1 VADYVILNKRVTQ
14 ARPDELTFTLKTIS
28 GVPSSN
34 RNEVT
39 MGASFQEKRSCIR
52 FGGFELDLQG
62 GVLRKNGIRIRC
74 QEQPLQVLAALAER
88 PGELVTREELRR
100 RVWPQDTFVDFD
112 HALNTAIKKIRA
124 AMNDDADAPR
134 FVETVPRRGY
144 RFIAPVEAEALE
156 STPPHVPALPD
167 SGKRPRTLA
176 FVGIGIVL
184 LAILGLVWR
193 LAPWQGEASTSPEFQ
208 RLTFDL
214 PDINLARFTPDGASV
229 VYSAGHGSKQARI
242 YAQRLGSPGRQQLG
256 IADSALLA
264 VSPQAELAVLG
275 GLSSHEFGITHPET
289 AGTLA
294 RVPLEGGTP
303 RELLPQAEAA
313 DWSPSGELAVVR
325 RVGEKS
331 RLEFPVGKVLY
342 ESTGLISS
350 PRFSPRGDSIAFLDH
365 PVVVDDRGS
374 VAIVD
379 LSGNKRTLSGF
390 WESLRGLA
398 WTPRGDE
405 IWFSATRSGVSRAL
419 YAVTLA
425 GRERRVLNI
434 AGGLSL
440 QDISRDGKVVLS
452 RDIEKLGILFV
463 GQDDQEKEPRE
474 LSWKDW
480 SAVADISPD
489 GKRILFGEEGEN
501 SGLSYQVGLRSTDGS
516 APVILG
522 SGAAQSLSPDG
533 KWALSIMPAPN
544 DQIVLLPTG
553 AGSPRSLDRGPV
565 EHYQHYGARWFP
577 NSQQIVFVGY
587 EAGHGPRCYVQNIE
601 GGKPRAFT
609 PDGMA
614 FCIFSPSGQIL
625 ELTEDSRAP
634 LFSSL
639 SSEQPEKEFKF
650 DPDELPIGW
659 TSDGKFLYLVQ
670 TVREP
675 ATITRLEIASGRR
688 SLWKQLPPPPIK
700 TIMKAD
706 CVVITPDGR
715 SYAYEY
721 MNHSSDLYLVQG
733 LK

>member
-1 VADYVILNKRVTQ
+1 
-14 ARPDELTFTLKTIS
+14 
-28 GVPSSN
+28 
-34 RNEVT
+34 
-39 MGASFQEKRSCIR
+39 MGASFQEKSCIR
-52 FGGFELDLQG
+52 FGSFELDLQA

-74 QEQPLQVLAALAER
+74 QEQPLQVLAALVER

-124 AMNDDADAPR
+124 ALNDDADAPR
-134 FVETVPRRGY
+134 FIETVPRRGY
-144 RFIAPVEAEALE
+144 RFVAPVEPDRPE
-156 STPPHVPALPD
+156 SAPPHASPLPHPE
-167 SGKRPRTLA
+167 KRPRSLA
-176 FVGIGIVL
+176 LIGIGIVL

-208 RLTFDL
+208 RLTFDQPEL
-214 PDINLARFTPDGASV
+214 GIARFTPDGGSV
-229 VYSAGHGSKQARI
+229 VYSAGGHSKEAKI
-242 YAQRLGSPGRQQLG
+242 YAQRVGTPSPQQLG
-256 IADSALLA
+256 IANSTLLA

-275 GLSSHEFGITHPET
+275 NLSSHEFGITHPET

-325 RVGEKS
+325 RVGDKS
-331 RLEFPVGKVLY
+331 RLEFPAGKVLY
-342 ESTGLISS
+342 ESTGWIAT
-350 PRFSPRGDSIAFLDH
+350 PRFSPRGDSITFLDH
-365 PVVVDDRGS
+365 PVAPDDRGS

-379 LSGNKRTLSGF
+379 LNGNKRTLSGF

-398 WTPRGDE
+398 WSPRGDE
-405 IWFSATRSGVSRAL
+405 VWFSATRSGVARAL
-419 YAVTLA
+419 YAVTLT
-425 GRERRVLNI
+425 GRERRVLNV

-440 QDISRDGKVVLS
+440 QDISRNGNVVLS
-452 RDIEKLGILFV
+452 RDFEKLGILYV
-463 GQDDQEKEPRE
+463 GQDDHEKEPRE

-480 SAVADISPD
+480 SALADISPD

-522 SGAAQSLSPDG
+522 SGSAQSLSPDG
-533 KWALSIMPAPN
+533 KWALSIMPVPN
-544 DQIVLLPTG
+544 DEIVLLPTG
-553 AGSPRSLDRGPV
+553 AGSPKSLDRGPV
-565 EHYQHYGARWFP
+565 EHYQHFGARWFP
-577 NSQQIVFVGY
+577 NSEEIVFVGY
-587 EAGHGPRCYVQNIE
+587 EAGHGPRCYVQSIE

-614 FCIFSPSGQIL
+614 FCSVSPNGQIL
-625 ELTEDSRAP
+625 ELTEDSRAL
-634 LFSSL
+634 LFSSY
-639 SSEQPEKEFKF
+639 SSERPEREFRF

-688 SLWKQLPPPPIK
+688 SLWKELPPPPTK
-700 TIMKAD
+700 SIMKAD

>member
-1 VADYVILNKRVTQ
+1 
-14 ARPDELTFTLKTIS
+14 
-28 GVPSSN
+28 
-34 RNEVT
+34 

-52 FGGFELDLQG
+52 FGAFELDLQA
-62 GVLRKNGIRIRC
+62 GVLRKNGIRLRC
-74 QEQPLQVLAALAER
+74 QEQPLQVLAALVER
-88 PGELVTREELRR
+88 PGELVTREELRH

-124 AMNDDADAPR
+124 ALNDDAGAPR
-134 FVETVPRRGY
+134 FIETVPRRGY
-144 RFIAPVEAEALE
+144 RFVAQVESDAPE
-156 STPPHVPALPD
+156 SAAPSDAAVHD
-167 SGKRPRTLA
+167 HGKYPRLFA
-176 FVGIGIVL
+176 FIGIGIVL

-208 RLTFDL
+208 RLTFDQPEL
-214 PDINLARFTPDGASV
+214 SIARFTPDGASV
-229 VYSAGHGSKQARI
+229 VYSAGWQFNRAKI
-242 YAQRLGSPGRQQLG
+242 YAQRLGTSGPQQLG
-256 IADSALLA
+256 IANSSLLA
-264 VSPQAELAVLG
+264 VSPQAELAVLSEP
-275 GLSSHEFGITHPET
+275 SSHEFGITHPET

-303 RELLPQAEAA
+303 RELLPDAEAA
-313 DWSPSGELAVVR
+313 DWSPTGELAVVKH
-325 RVGEKS
+325 VGGKS
-331 RLEFPVGKVLY
+331 RLEFPVGRVLY
-342 ESTGLISS
+342 ESTGWIAT

-365 PVVVDDRGS
+365 PVALDDRGS

-379 LSGNKRTLSGF
+379 LSGNKKTLSGF

-398 WTPRGDE
+398 WNPRGDE
-405 IWFSATRSGVSRAL
+405 IWFAATRSGVARAL

-425 GRERRVLNI
+425 GRERRVLNV

-452 RDIEKLGILFV
+452 RDLEKLGILFV
-463 GQDDQEKEPRE
+463 GQGDQEKEPRE

-522 SGAAQSLSPDG
+522 SGSAQSLSPDG
-533 KWALSIMPAPN
+533 KWALSIVPAPN

-553 AGSPRSLDRGPV
+553 AGNPKSLDRGPV
-565 EHYQHYGARWFP
+565 EHYQHFGARWFP
-577 NSQQIVFVGY
+577 NSEQIVFVGY
-587 EAGHGPRCYVQNIE
+587 EAGHGPRCYIQNIE

-609 PDGMA
+609 PDGTA
-614 FCIFSPSGQIL
+614 LCSVSPNGQIL
-625 ELTEDSRAP
+625 ELMDDARAL
-634 LFSSL
+634 LFSSVT
-639 SSEQPEKEFKF
+639 SEQPEKVFKF
-650 DPDELPIGW
+650 EPSELPIGW
-659 TSDGKFLYLVQ
+659 TPDGKFLYLVQ